1 MKDQIVSYESSNEIS
16 LQSNNTYMS
25 NGYAKKKK
33 KIRQSNLY
41 YALLQAWPL

>member
-25 NGYAKKKK
+25 NDYAKKKK
-33 KIRQSNLY
+33 LHQSNLY
-41 YALLQAWPL
+41 YAFLLAWPL

>member
-25 NGYAKKKK
+25 NDYEKKNKLH
-33 KIRQSNLY
+33 QSNLY
-41 YALLQAWPL
+41 YAILLAWPF